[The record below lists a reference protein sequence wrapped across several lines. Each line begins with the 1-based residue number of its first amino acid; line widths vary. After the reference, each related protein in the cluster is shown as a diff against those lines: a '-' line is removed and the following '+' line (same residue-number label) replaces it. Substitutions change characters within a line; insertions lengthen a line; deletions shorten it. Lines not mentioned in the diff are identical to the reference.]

1 MRKNPTKNIKMK
13 LLIIRTSA
21 MGDVALL
28 TPALR
33 ALRSQYP
40 DIEMT
45 LVTRPAFEQFFYS
58 IPGLSLFLTDL
69 KKRHKGIS
77 GIFRLWSD
85 LKKRQKFDYVI
96 DLHDVLRSKILRRLF
111 NLSGVPFYSI
121 DKGRKE
127 KRGVLSG
134 SRKIQLTHSVERYS
148 TVFARAG
155 FPVKLE
161 KGPWITV
168 TEAAQK
174 RATGLLSETELI
186 HIGVA
191 PYAKHDLKK
200 WPEEY
205 MISLLELIA
214 ARYRV
219 RFWLFG
225 GKEETPQLI
234 AMQNRIPESVL
245 VAGTLSLD
253 EELALISRL
262 RFMISM
268 DSSNMHMAALT
279 GTKVISIWGGT
290 DPLIGFGAWEQPEEY
305 SVRISA
311 EELTC
316 RPCTVYGKGKCRRGD
331 FACMI
336 WLTPE
341 KVFER
346 MTGLGLF

>member
-1 MRKNPTKNIKMK
+1 MK

-28 TPALR
+28 TPVIREVA
-33 ALRSQYP
+33 AQYP
-40 DIEMT
+40 GVEMV
-45 LVTRPAFEQFFYS
+45 LVTRPAFTPFFYS
-58 IPGLSLFLTDL
+58 VPGLSLFLTDF
-69 KKRHKGIS
+69 KKRHKGLS

-85 LKKRQKFDYVI
+85 LKKGQKYDCVI
-96 DLHDVLRSKILRRLF
+96 DLHNVIRSKILRRLF

-121 DKGRKE
+121 NKGRKE
-127 KRGVLSG
+127 KRDLITG
-134 SRKIQLTHSVERYS
+134 RNKEQLIHSVGRYS
-148 TVFARAG
+148 DVFSKAG
-155 FPVKLE
+155 FPVRTAE
-161 KGPWITV
+161 GPWIV
-168 TEAAQK
+168 
-174 RATGLLSETELI
+174 ATADGHKKAESLLKETELV

-191 PYAKHDLKK
+191 PYAKHDLKT

-205 MISLLELIA
+205 MVRLLGMIA
-214 ARYRV
+214 AKNKV

-234 AMQNRIPESVL
+234 AMQNRIPECVL

-262 RFMISM
+262 KFMISM
-268 DSSNMHMAALT
+268 DSSNMHLAAMV

-290 DPLIGFGAWEQPEEY
+290 DPLAGFGAWQQPDDQAI
-305 SVRISA
+305 RISV

-316 RPCTVYGKGKCRRGD
+316 RPCTVYGKGKCKRGD
-331 FACMI
+331 FACMK

-341 KVFER
+341 VVFER
-346 MTGLGLF
+346 MAGLGLY

>member
-1 MRKNPTKNIKMK
+1 MK

-28 TPALR
+28 TPLLR

-45 LVTRPAFEQFFYS
+45 LVTRPAFAPFFYS
-58 IPGLSLFLTDL
+58 IPGLNLFLTDL
-69 KKRHKGIS
+69 KKKHKGIS

-85 LKKRQKFDYVI
+85 LKKEHEFNYVI
-96 DLHDVLRSKILRRLF
+96 DLHNVLRSKILRRLF

-134 SRKIQLTHSVERYS
+134 RKKIQLTHSVERYS
-148 TVFARAG
+148 EVFGRAG
-155 FPVKLE
+155 FPVKTE
-161 KGPWITV
+161 KGPWIT
-168 TEAAQK
+168 APADAQK
-174 RATGLLSETELI
+174 RAAGLLTETDLI

-191 PYAKHDLKK
+191 PYAKHDLKT
-200 WPEEY
+200 WPEEH
-205 MISLLELIA
+205 MIRLLEMIA
-214 ARYRV
+214 GKFKV

-225 GKEETPQLI
+225 GKEETHQLI
-234 AMQNRIPESVL
+234 SMQNRIPESVL

-262 RFMISM
+262 KFMISM
-268 DSSNMHMAALT
+268 DSSNMHMATLT
-279 GTKVISIWGGT
+279 GIKVISIWGGT
-290 DPLIGFGAWEQPEEY
+290 DPLTGFGAWSQPEEY
-305 SVRISA
+305 SIRIPV

-331 FACMI
+331 FACMV

-346 MTGLGLF
+346 LISLGIF